1 MSQIIFL
8 HGALGAEDQF
18 ERFKQDLSPEHQI
31 YTFDFAGHGKS
42 APNPQFSIEFFADQ
56 LAEFCEGMDH
66 YHIFGYSMGGYVAL
80 FAAALKRI
88 NPLSII
94 TLGTKFDW
102 DPEFAEKETQLLSVQ
117 TLQEFAPVYYE
128 SLVKMH
134 GDKMEL
140 VLEGTKRLMENL
152 GKNPLLSQEKLSEIS
167 CPVFICRGDRDK
179 MITEA
184 ESMKLTSLINGADY
198 CVFENTSHQID
209 RVDVHY
215 CAKKLIELI
224 K

>member
-1 MSQIIFL
+1 
-8 HGALGAEDQF
+8 
-18 ERFKQDLSPEHQI
+18 
-31 YTFDFAGHGKS
+31 
-42 APNPQFSIEFFADQ
+42 
-56 LAEFCEGMDH
+56 
-66 YHIFGYSMGGYVAL
+66 
-80 FAAALKRI
+80 
-88 NPLSII
+88 
-94 TLGTKFDW
+94 
-102 DPEFAEKETQLLSVQ
+102 
-117 TLQEFAPVYYE
+117 
-128 SLVKMH
+128 
-134 GDKMEL
+134 
-140 VLEGTKRLMENL
+140 MENL

-179 MITEA
+179 MITET

>member
-1 MSQIIFL
+1 MHVPNYFSTRSI
-8 HGALGAEDQF
+8 GAEDQF
-18 ERFKQDLSPEHQI
+18 ERFKQDQSPEHQI

-102 DPEFAEKETQLLSVQ
+102 YRNLQKRKRNYCLYKLYKNLLR
-117 TLQEFAPVYYE
+117 FI
-128 SLVKMH
+128 M
-134 GDKMEL
+134 
-140 VLEGTKRLMENL
+140 NL
-152 GKNPLLSQEKLSEIS
+152 L
-167 CPVFICRGDRDK
+167 
-179 MITEA
+179 
-184 ESMKLTSLINGADY
+184 
-198 CVFENTSHQID
+198 
-209 RVDVHY
+209 
-215 CAKKLIELI
+215 
-224 K
+224 